1 MIEKAKEKQAS
12 EKCIKITKNTQ
23 RCNDKKKKKMDKKV
37 DAYEKQLR
45 SEYMKLMN

>member
-1 MIEKAKEKQAS
+1 MIEKAKEKEVS

-23 RCNDKKKKKMDKKV
+23 RCNDKKKMDKKV

>member
-1 MIEKAKEKQAS
+1 MIEKAKEKEVS

-23 RCNDKKKKKMDKKV
+23 RCNDKKKLDKKV

-45 SEYMKLMN
+45 SEYMKSIN

>member
-1 MIEKAKEKQAS
+1 MIEKAKEKQVS

-23 RCNDKKKKKMDKKV
+23 RCNDKKKKMDKKV